1 MLGYSSSK
9 PPDDG
14 YRIIDVKVK
23 GKDITVLARKG
34 YHASRGPD
42 LAIVKPPEVAPLLL
56 LDRSEEPADIPLRA
70 GTLRV
75 ATADAQDRTVLLA
88 RVPWNALKFENEPTG
103 SRSTAR
109 LTIVARV
116 KDKKSEVVQYAAQTY
131 DLASQAGQALVGAGD
146 ILFYRDVTLPPGSL
160 VLEVAA
166 FDVNSQHGGVQRIP
180 LEASGTEPKG
190 LHAGGLII
198 AHKLQRRGGPTA
210 AESGMP
216 ALQFGDWL
224 LLPNLGE
231 PLLPTSDLVFGFE
244 AYADPRA
251 RKRTVPWKSCRM
263 GNQRRSSLFNSRR
276 ERRPE
281 ELPMSGMSRL
291 ERWLLALT
299 VSG

>member
-1 MLGYSSSK
+1 M
-9 PPDDG
+9 
-14 YRIIDVKVK
+14 
-23 GKDITVLARKG
+23 
-34 YHASRGPD
+34 
-42 LAIVKPPEVAPLLL
+42 
-56 LDRSEEPADIPLRA
+56 
-70 GTLRV
+70 
-75 ATADAQDRTVLLA
+75 LLA
-88 RVPWNALKFENEPTG
+88 RVPLNALKFENEPTG
-103 SRSTAR
+103 SRFTAR

-131 DLASQAGQALVGAGD
+131 DLASQAGQALAGAGD

-190 LHAGGLII
+190 LRAGGLII

-244 AYADPRA
+244 AYADPRGAQTDGTRGNHAGWAISGA
-251 RKRTVPWKSCRM
+251 RPSSTLAASGDRKNCLCRACPDWNA
-263 GNQRRSSLFNSRR
+263 GS
-276 ERRPE
+276 
-281 ELPMSGMSRL
+281 
-291 ERWLLALT
+291 WLLQSPVDAAPGRGDADEDCAIHRGSYRTLVQRCHPFRAT
-299 VSG
+299 A